1 MKNLGLKS
9 GIEIHQQLATGK
21 LFSRCQSKLISSN
34 PDFTISRRLRALAGE
49 MGKVDVAAA
58 HAAEK
63 KLTYIYEVHNNNTS
77 LVEMDEEPPEVINQ
91 DALDIGLLVCK
102 MLNCRIIPYLQV
114 MRKTVVDGSNTSGFQ
129 RTCLVGVDGYIKTSA
144 GKVGIDTVVL
154 EEDSARRTGETKDTV
169 TYRLDRLGIPLLEIA
184 TAPDMKTPDQVKE
197 VAQILGTMLRS
208 TGNVM
213 RGIGTIRQDVNISIK
228 GHARVELK
236 GVQDL
241 QQIPKI
247 TEIEAKRQKAEIDMK
262 RKTDSH
268 VRNVKEDL
276 TSKFLRPMPG
286 ASRMYPETD
295 TPTIKVDMDRVKTM
309 KIPEL
314 IPERIN
320 RYKKLGLNDELSKR
334 MADSRKNEVFD
345 RAMKKQNLNPT
356 LVATT
361 LLSTEKELK
370 RKLKTELGIF
380 PVEFYSRLFKALDE
394 GRLTNE
400 SISKVM
406 ERFMKGE
413 DFDKIIS
420 EFKPMS
426 DSALLKLIKDN
437 YDENLPQGALIGKI
451 MNKVAGKADGKKVAK
466 LIVEFK
472 K

>member
-9 GIEIHQQLATGK
+9 GIEIHQQLETGK

-34 PDFTISRRLRALAGE
+34 PDFTVSRRLRALAGE

-63 KLTYIYEVHNNNTS
+63 NLTYIYEVHNNNTS

-286 ASRMYPETD
+286 SARMYPETD
-295 TPTIKVDMDRVKTM
+295 HPIIKVDMDRVKEM
-309 KIPEL
+309 KLPEL
-314 IPERIN
+314 IPGRIK
-320 RYKKLGLNDELSKR
+320 RYKKLGLNTELAER

-345 RAMKKQNLNPT
+345 RAMIKQKLNPT

-361 LLSTEKELK
+361 LLSTEKEIK
-370 RKLKTELGIF
+370 RKLKLESGRF
-380 PVEFYSRLFKALDE
+380 PEEFYSRLFKLLDHAE
-394 GRLTNE
+394 ITKE

-406 ERFMKGE
+406 ERFMTGE
-413 DFDKIIS
+413 DFDDIVKNYKPISDVELRKIVK
-420 EFKPMS
+420 E
-426 DSALLKLIKDN
+426 N
-437 YDENLPQGALIGKI
+437 YDKELPHGALIGKI
-451 MNKVAGKADGKKVAK
+451 MSVVAGKADGKKVAK
-466 LIVEFK
+466 LISELK
-472 K
+472 R